1 MRPAYAS
8 LDAAALRHN
17 LAEARALTGA
27 RIMAIVKANGYG
39 HGLVWVA
46 KTLAEADAFG
56 VASLEEGLELRAAGI
71 RQEIC
76 LLEGFFDAAEM
87 PVILRE
93 RLTPVVHD
101 HYQVEV
107 LKGMRGEQRC
117 DVWIKVDTGM
127 HRLGFEPA
135 EVPAVVADLAALPC
149 IARLGLLSHLACA
162 EEADTTASRH
172 QIERFAKLAFPGLRR
187 SLANSAGI
195 MRWPAAHADWV
206 RPGLMLYGAS
216 PLAPDISMPTRL
228 KPVMT
233 LRSRLISVR
242 HRREGD
248 AIGYGGVYRC
258 PRDMPVGVV
267 GVGYG
272 DGYPREF
279 RTAVSVL
286 VRGQRAPVIGR
297 VSMDMLTVDL
307 RAVAEARV
315 GDEVILWGQGL
326 PVEEVAHAAGT
337 IPYTLLCGLTQRLP
351 RRECLSTT
359 PA

>member
-1 MRPAYAS
+1 MRPACAS
-8 LDAAALRHN
+8 LDASALRHN
-17 LAEARALTGA
+17 LAEVRALSGA
-27 RIMAIVKANGYG
+27 RVMAIVKANGYG
-39 HGLVWVA
+39 HGLTWVA

-56 VASLEEGLELRAAGI
+56 VASLEEGRELRESGI

-76 LLEGFFDAAEM
+76 LLEGFFDASEI

-93 RLTPVVHD
+93 HLTPVIHD
-101 HYQVEV
+101 HYQVEA
-107 LKGMRGEQRC
+107 LKGVRGAGRC

-135 EVPAVVADLAALPC
+135 EVPAVMAELAALPC
-149 IARLGLLSHLACA
+149 IARQGLLSHLACA
-162 EEADTTASRH
+162 EDADSAATRG
-172 QIERFAKLAFPGLRR
+172 QIERFEGLALPGLRR

-195 MRWPAAHADWV
+195 MQWPAAHTDWV

-216 PLAPDISMPTRL
+216 PLAANTPAPARL

-242 HRREGD
+242 NRHKGD

-258 PRDMPVGVV
+258 PQDMPVGVV

-279 RTAVSVL
+279 QTTVSVL

-297 VSMDMLTVDL
+297 ISMDMLTVDL
-307 RAVAEARV
+307 RAVAGAQV
-315 GDEVILWGQGL
+315 GDEVILWGQVL
-326 PVEEVAHAAGT
+326 AVEEIAHAAGT

-351 RRECLSTT
+351 RRESL
-359 PA
+359 

>member
-1 MRPAYAS
+1 MRPACAS
-8 LDAAALRHN
+8 LDASALRHN
-17 LAEARALTGA
+17 LAEVRALSGA
-27 RIMAIVKANGYG
+27 RVMAIVKANGYG
-39 HGLVWVA
+39 HGLTWVA

-56 VASLEEGLELRAAGI
+56 VASLEEGRELRESGI

-76 LLEGFFDAAEM
+76 LLEGFFDASEI

-93 RLTPVVHD
+93 HLTPVIHD
-101 HYQVEV
+101 HYQVEA
-107 LKGMRGEQRC
+107 LKGVRGAGRC

-135 EVPAVVADLAALPC
+135 EVPAVMAELAALPC
-149 IARLGLLSHLACA
+149 IARQGLLSHLACA
-162 EEADTTASRH
+162 EDADSAATRG
-172 QIERFAKLAFPGLRR
+172 QIERFEGLALPGLRR

-195 MRWPAAHADWV
+195 MQWPAAHTDWV

-216 PLAPDISMPTRL
+216 PLAANTPAPARL

-242 HRREGD
+242 NRHKGD

-258 PRDMPVGVV
+258 PQDMPVGVV

-279 RTAVSVL
+279 QTTVSVL

-297 VSMDMLTVDL
+297 ISMDMLTVDL
-307 RAVAEARV
+307 RAVAGAQV

-326 PVEEVAHAAGT
+326 PVEEIAHAAGT

-351 RRECLSTT
+351 RRESL
-359 PA
+359 

>member
-8 LDAAALRHN
+8 VDARALRHN
-17 LAEARALTGA
+17 LSQVRKLTGA
-27 RIMAIVKANGYG
+27 RVMAIVKANGYG

-46 KTLAEADAFG
+46 KTLTDADALG

-71 RQEIC
+71 AHEIC
-76 LLEGFFDAAEM
+76 LLEGFFDAAEI

-93 RLTPVVHD
+93 RLTPVIHERHQLEALRRVRSED
-101 HYQVEV
+101 
-107 LKGMRGEQRC
+107 RC

-135 EVPAVVADLAALPC
+135 DVPAVAAELGALPFVN
-149 IARLGLLSHLACA
+149 RLGLLSHLACA
-162 EEADTTASRH
+162 EELASPVTMV
-172 QIERFAKLAFPGLRR
+172 QIEALRRLPLPGLRR

-195 MRWPAAHADWV
+195 MGWPAAHADWV
-206 RPGLMLYGAS
+206 RPGIMLYGVS
-216 PLAPDISMPTRL
+216 PLGRTRSAPAVL

-242 HRREGD
+242 YRKEGD
-248 AIGYGGVYRC
+248 AIGYGGDYRC
-258 PRDMPVGVV
+258 GENMPVGVV

-279 RTAVSVL
+279 RGAVSVL
-286 VRGQRAPVIGR
+286 VRGLRAPVIGR

-307 RAVAEARV
+307 RGVADAQV
-315 GDEVILWGQGL
+315 GDEVILWGEGL
-326 PVEEVAHAAGT
+326 PVEEVAEAAGT
-337 IPYTLLCGLTQRLP
+337 IPYRLLCGLTQRLP
-351 RRECLSTT
+351 RRVC
-359 PA
+359 P

>member
-1 MRPAYAS
+1 MRPACAS

-17 LAEARALTGA
+17 LAEVRALSGA
-27 RIMAIVKANGYG
+27 RVMAIVKANGYG
-39 HGLVWVA
+39 HGLTWVA

-56 VASLEEGLELRAAGI
+56 VASLEEGRELRESGI

-76 LLEGFFDAAEM
+76 LLEGFFDASEI

-93 RLTPVVHD
+93 HLTPVIHD
-101 HYQVEV
+101 HYQVEA
-107 LKGMRGEQRC
+107 LKGVRGAGRC

-135 EVPAVVADLAALPC
+135 EVPAVMAELAALPC
-149 IARLGLLSHLACA
+149 IARQGLLSHLACA
-162 EEADTTASRH
+162 EDADSAATRG
-172 QIERFAKLAFPGLRR
+172 QIERFEGLALPGLRR

-195 MRWPAAHADWV
+195 MQWPAAHTDWV

-216 PLAPDISMPTRL
+216 PLAANTPVPARL

-242 HRREGD
+242 NRHKGD

-258 PRDMPVGVV
+258 PQDMPVGVV

-279 RTAVSVL
+279 QTTVSVL

-297 VSMDMLTVDL
+297 ISMDMLTVDL
-307 RAVAEARV
+307 RAVAGAQV

-326 PVEEVAHAAGT
+326 PVEEIAHAAGT

-351 RRECLSTT
+351 RRES
-359 PA
+359 P

>member
-1 MRPAYAS
+1 MRPACAS
-8 LDAAALRHN
+8 LDASALRHN
-17 LAEARALTGA
+17 LAEVRALSGA
-27 RIMAIVKANGYG
+27 RVMAIVKANGYG
-39 HGLVWVA
+39 HGLTWVA

-56 VASLEEGLELRAAGI
+56 VASLEEGRELRESGI

-76 LLEGFFDAAEM
+76 LLEGFFDASEI

-93 RLTPVVHD
+93 HLTPVIHD
-101 HYQVEV
+101 HYQVEA
-107 LKGMRGEQRC
+107 LKGVRGAGRC

-135 EVPAVVADLAALPC
+135 EVPAVMAELAALPC
-149 IARLGLLSHLACA
+149 IARQGLLSHLACA
-162 EEADTTASRH
+162 EDADSAATRG
-172 QIERFAKLAFPGLRR
+172 QIERFEGLALPGLRR

-195 MRWPAAHADWV
+195 MQWPAAHTDWV

-216 PLAPDISMPTRL
+216 PLAANTPAPARL

-242 HRREGD
+242 NRHKGD

-258 PRDMPVGVV
+258 PQDMPVGVV

-279 RTAVSVL
+279 QTTVSVL

-297 VSMDMLTVDL
+297 ISMDMLTVDL
-307 RAVAEARV
+307 RAVAGAQV
-315 GDEVILWGQGL
+315 GDEVILWGQDL
-326 PVEEVAHAAGT
+326 PVEEIAHAAGT

-351 RRECLSTT
+351 RRESL
-359 PA
+359 

>member
-1 MRPAYAS
+1 MRPACAS

-27 RIMAIVKANGYG
+27 RVMAIVKANGYG
-39 HGLVWVA
+39 HGLTWVA

-56 VASLEEGLELRAAGI
+56 VASLEEGLELREAGI

-76 LLEGFFDAAEM
+76 LLEGFFDASEI

-93 RLTPVVHD
+93 RLTPVIHD
-101 HYQVEV
+101 HYQVEA
-107 LKGMRGEQRC
+107 LKGVRGGDRC
-117 DVWIKVDTGM
+117 DVWIKIDTGM

-135 EVPAVVADLAALPC
+135 EVPAVMAELAALPC
-149 IARLGLLSHLACA
+149 IARQGLLSHLACA
-162 EEADTTASRH
+162 EDADSAATRR
-172 QIERFAKLAFPGLRR
+172 QIERFEGLAVPGLRR

-195 MRWPAAHADWV
+195 MQWPAAHADWV

-216 PLAPDISMPTRL
+216 PLAMNAQAPARL

-242 HRREGD
+242 NRREGD
-248 AIGYGGVYRC
+248 AIGYGGAYRC
-258 PRDMPVGVV
+258 PQDMPVGVV

-279 RTAVSVL
+279 QTAVSVL
-286 VRGQRAPVIGR
+286 VRGRRAPVVGR

-307 RAVAEARV
+307 RAVAGAQV

-326 PVEEVAHAAGT
+326 PVEEIAHAAGT

-351 RRECLSTT
+351 RREYL
-359 PA
+359 

>member
-1 MRPAYAS
+1 MRPACAS
-8 LDAAALRHN
+8 LDASALRHN
-17 LAEARALTGA
+17 LAEVRALSGA
-27 RIMAIVKANGYG
+27 RVMAIVKANGYG
-39 HGLVWVA
+39 HGRTWVA

-56 VASLEEGLELRAAGI
+56 VASLEEGRELRESGI

-76 LLEGFFDAAEM
+76 LLEGFFDASEI

-93 RLTPVVHD
+93 HLTPVIHD
-101 HYQVEV
+101 HYQVEA
-107 LKGMRGEQRC
+107 LKGVRGAGRC

-135 EVPAVVADLAALPC
+135 EVPAVMAELAALPC
-149 IARLGLLSHLACA
+149 IARQGLLSHLACA
-162 EEADTTASRH
+162 EDADSAATRG
-172 QIERFAKLAFPGLRR
+172 QIERFEGLALPGLRR

-195 MRWPAAHADWV
+195 MQWPAAHTDWV

-216 PLAPDISMPTRL
+216 PLAANTPAPARL

-242 HRREGD
+242 NRHKGD

-258 PRDMPVGVV
+258 PQDMPVGVV

-279 RTAVSVL
+279 QTTVSVL

-297 VSMDMLTVDL
+297 ISMDMLTVDL
-307 RAVAEARV
+307 RAVAGAQV

-326 PVEEVAHAAGT
+326 PVEEIAHAAGT

-351 RRECLSTT
+351 RRESL
-359 PA
+359 

>member
-1 MRPAYAS
+1 MRPACAS

-17 LAEARALTGA
+17 LAEVRALSGA
-27 RIMAIVKANGYG
+27 RVMAIVKANGYG
-39 HGLVWVA
+39 HGLTWVA

-56 VASLEEGLELRAAGI
+56 VASLEEGRELRESGI

-76 LLEGFFDAAEM
+76 LLEGFFDASEI

-93 RLTPVVHD
+93 HLTPVIHD
-101 HYQVEV
+101 HYQVEA
-107 LKGMRGEQRC
+107 LKGVRGAGRC

-135 EVPAVVADLAALPC
+135 EVPAVMAELAALPC
-149 IARLGLLSHLACA
+149 IARQGLLSHLACA
-162 EEADTTASRH
+162 EDADSAATRG
-172 QIERFAKLAFPGLRR
+172 QIERFEGLALPGLRR

-195 MRWPAAHADWV
+195 MQWPAAHTDWV

-216 PLAPDISMPTRL
+216 PLAANTPVPARL

-242 HRREGD
+242 NRHKGD

-258 PRDMPVGVV
+258 PQDMPVGVV

-279 RTAVSVL
+279 QTTVSVL

-297 VSMDMLTVDL
+297 ISMDMLTVDL
-307 RAVAEARV
+307 RAVAGAQV
-315 GDEVILWGQGL
+315 GDEVILWGQDL
-326 PVEEVAHAAGT
+326 PVEEIAHAAGT

-351 RRECLSTT
+351 RRES
-359 PA
+359 P

>member
-1 MRPAYAS
+1 MRPACAS

-17 LAEARALTGA
+17 LAEVRALSGA
-27 RIMAIVKANGYG
+27 RVMAIVKANGYG
-39 HGLVWVA
+39 HGLTWVA

-56 VASLEEGLELRAAGI
+56 VASLEEGRELRESGI

-76 LLEGFFDAAEM
+76 LLEGFFDASEI

-93 RLTPVVHD
+93 HLTPVIHD
-101 HYQVEV
+101 HYQVEA
-107 LKGMRGEQRC
+107 LKGVRGAGRC

-135 EVPAVVADLAALPC
+135 EVPAVMAELAALPC
-149 IARLGLLSHLACA
+149 IARQGLLSHLACA
-162 EEADTTASRH
+162 EDADSAATRG
-172 QIERFAKLAFPGLRR
+172 QIERFEGLALPGLRR

-195 MRWPAAHADWV
+195 MQWPAAHTDWV

-216 PLAPDISMPTRL
+216 PLAANTPVPARL

-242 HRREGD
+242 NRHKGD

-258 PRDMPVGVV
+258 PQDMPVGVV

-279 RTAVSVL
+279 QTTVSVL

-297 VSMDMLTVDL
+297 ISMDMLTIDL
-307 RAVAEARV
+307 RAVAGAQV
-315 GDEVILWGQGL
+315 GDEVILWGQDL
-326 PVEEVAHAAGT
+326 PVEEIAHAAGT

-351 RRECLSTT
+351 RRES
-359 PA
+359 P

>member
-1 MRPAYAS
+1 
-8 LDAAALRHN
+8 
-17 LAEARALTGA
+17 
-27 RIMAIVKANGYG
+27 MAIVKANGYG
-39 HGLVWVA
+39 HGLTWVA

-56 VASLEEGLELRAAGI
+56 VASLEEGRELRESGI

-76 LLEGFFDAAEM
+76 LLEGFFDASEI

-93 RLTPVVHD
+93 HLTPVIHD
-101 HYQVEV
+101 HYQVEA
-107 LKGMRGEQRC
+107 LKGVRGAGRC

-135 EVPAVVADLAALPC
+135 EVPAVMAELAALPC
-149 IARLGLLSHLACA
+149 IARQGLLSHLACA
-162 EEADTTASRH
+162 EDADSAATRG
-172 QIERFAKLAFPGLRR
+172 QIERFEGLALPGLRR

-195 MRWPAAHADWV
+195 MQWPAAHTDWV

-216 PLAPDISMPTRL
+216 PLAANTPAPARL

-242 HRREGD
+242 NRHKGD

-258 PRDMPVGVV
+258 PQDMPVGVV

-279 RTAVSVL
+279 QTTVSVL

-297 VSMDMLTVDL
+297 ISMDMLTVDL
-307 RAVAEARV
+307 RAVAGAQV

-326 PVEEVAHAAGT
+326 PVEEIAHAAGT

-351 RRECLSTT
+351 RRESL
-359 PA
+359 

>member
-1 MRPAYAS
+1 MRPAYVS
-8 LDAAALRHN
+8 LNERALRHN
-17 LAEARALTGA
+17 LAQVRALSGA

-39 HGLVWVA
+39 HGLVWTA
-46 KTLAEADAFG
+46 KALDEADAFG
-56 VASLEEGLELRAAGI
+56 VASLEEGLELRAIGV

-76 LLEGFFDAAEM
+76 LLEGFFDAAEI

-93 RLTPVVHD
+93 RLTPVIHD
-101 HYQVEV
+101 HYQVAA
-107 LKGMRGEQRC
+107 LKGIPGDRRC
-117 DVWIKVDTGM
+117 DAWIKVDTGM

-135 EVPAVVADLAALPC
+135 EIPAVVADLAALPC
-149 IARLGLLSHLACA
+149 IGRLGLMSHLASA
-162 EEADTTASRH
+162 EDPDSRATMRQIDTFRGLG
-172 QIERFAKLAFPGLRR
+172 FPAFRR

-195 MRWPAAHADWV
+195 LRWPAAHADWV

-216 PLAPDISMPTRL
+216 PLAPQGPS
-228 KPVMT
+228 PVALQPAMT

-242 HRREGD
+242 RRKEGD
-248 AIGYGGVYRC
+248 AIGYGGDYRC
-258 PRDMPVGVV
+258 PCDMPVGVV

-279 RTAVSVL
+279 RTGVSVL
-286 VRGQRAPVIGR
+286 VGGQRVPVVGR

-307 RAVAEARV
+307 REAPGAQV
-315 GDEVILWGQGL
+315 GDEVVLWGEGL

-351 RRECLSTT
+351 RRER
-359 PA
+359 P

>member
-1 MRPAYAS
+1 
-8 LDAAALRHN
+8 
-17 LAEARALTGA
+17 
-27 RIMAIVKANGYG
+27 MAIVKANGYG
-39 HGLVWVA
+39 HGLTWVA

-56 VASLEEGLELRAAGI
+56 VASLEEGRELRESGI

-76 LLEGFFDAAEM
+76 LLEGFFDASEI

-93 RLTPVVHD
+93 HLTPVIHD
-101 HYQVEV
+101 HYQVEA
-107 LKGMRGEQRC
+107 LKGVRGAGRC

-135 EVPAVVADLAALPC
+135 EVPAVMAELAALPC
-149 IARLGLLSHLACA
+149 IARQGLLSHLACA
-162 EEADTTASRH
+162 EDADSAATRG
-172 QIERFAKLAFPGLRR
+172 QIERFEGLALPGLRR

-195 MRWPAAHADWV
+195 MQWPAAHTDWV

-216 PLAPDISMPTRL
+216 PLAANTPVPARL

-242 HRREGD
+242 NRHKGD

-258 PRDMPVGVV
+258 PQDMPVGVV

-279 RTAVSVL
+279 QTTVSVL

-297 VSMDMLTVDL
+297 ISMDMLTVDL
-307 RAVAEARV
+307 RAVAGAQV
-315 GDEVILWGQGL
+315 GDEVILWGQDL
-326 PVEEVAHAAGT
+326 PVEEIAHAAGT

-351 RRECLSTT
+351 RRES
-359 PA
+359 P